1 MRKNPNL
8 RFVYLNLYIIIKFI
22 LSLLKKRKRERNER
36 QTELLHETK
45 MLEVYAQDLRNLN
58 ESKSA
63 DNQRKI
69 EIERKI
75 NKNKEETKALNNDQR
90 NITNKINDSIPEIQH
105 LKSRLKHLENET
117 ELKLQV

>member
-1 MRKNPNL
+1 
-8 RFVYLNLYIIIKFI
+8 
-22 LSLLKKRKRERNER
+22 
-36 QTELLHETK
+36 